1 MKLGTN
7 SMRKKSKETKL
18 TPNISYDYLIYFNLS
33 ILDTYQKSSIEN
45 PDNLFKFQIIND
57 KFKANY
63 SNSNYFSLLVT
74 STTQSHIP
82 TAYPFPG

>member
-1 MKLGTN
+1 MMKLGTN
-7 SMRKKSKETKL
+7 SMRKKNKETKL
-18 TPNISYDYLIYFNLS
+18 TPNISYDYFIYFNLS

-63 SNSNYFSLLVT
+63 SNSNYF
-74 STTQSHIP
+74 
-82 TAYPFPG
+82 F